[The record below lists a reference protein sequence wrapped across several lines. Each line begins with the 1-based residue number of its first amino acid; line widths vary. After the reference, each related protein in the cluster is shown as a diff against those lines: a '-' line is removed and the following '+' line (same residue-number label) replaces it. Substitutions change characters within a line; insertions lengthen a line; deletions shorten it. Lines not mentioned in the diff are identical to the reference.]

1 MNRSIVRSPIVVA
14 TVFVPMWMLV
24 AAAAQAT
31 APAGKTVDQIRGAN
45 AFQGPLASTTEE
57 TLGLTAGVAH
67 AEVAPDA
74 HRIYVLGLGAQN
86 ASYDCKQ
93 GERIEGAT
101 VEIVVNT
108 LPGTDVVSGSADQSV
123 EDWSCRVNWQVEPG

>member
-1 MNRSIVRSPIVVA
+1 VA
-14 TVFVPMWMLV
+14 S
-24 AAAAQAT
+24 
-31 APAGKTVDQIRGAN
+31 
-45 AFQGPLASTTEE
+45 LA
-57 TLGLTAGVAH
+57 LTGISH
-67 AEVAPDA
+67 AEPAPDA
-74 HRIYVLGLGAQN
+74 HRIYVLGMGAQN

-108 LPGTDVVSGSADQSV
+108 LPGTDDVRRSPDQGV

>member
-1 MNRSIVRSPIVVA
+1 MRMFADCTPGFR
-14 TVFVPMWMLV
+14 TVDWPTDARGYQLIHRAGPRRAAASHAWML
-24 AAAAQAT
+24 AAA
-31 APAGKTVDQIRGAN
+31 
-45 AFQGPLASTTEE
+45 LAA
-57 TLGLTAGVAH
+57 LGLSGGVAQ
-67 AEVAPDA
+67 AEVAPDV

-108 LPGTDVVSGSADQSV
+108 LPGTDDVSGSAGRGI
-123 EDWSCRVNWQVEPG
+123 EDWSCRVNWQVDPA